1 MQELVDACH
10 SLPMMIEPQKMWL
23 TLPYGSDT
31 PIYTQHQNGSLTI
44 RIFSVVETSCGEES
58 PSKIWK
64 AAGAAFKNINFRNT
78 PSCVCTYIRSYF
90 RFMVSLHRL
99 NRSDLD
105 KAIRFS
111 NIQTFQL
118 RGIGTI
124 LLQIQE
130 IAIFDAEELQP
141 TFVPW
146 EAPGIQ
152 LSTVTVSSRMI
163 LT

>member
-1 MQELVDACH
+1 MEKNHLRRFGKLRGQL
-10 SLPMMIEPQKMWL
+10 
-23 TLPYGSDT
+23 
-31 PIYTQHQNGSLTI
+31 
-44 RIFSVVETSCGEES
+44 
-58 PSKIWK
+58 SKIL
-64 AAGAAFKNINFRNT
+64 ISET
-78 PSCVCTYIRSYF
+78 PQVVFVHTYIRPYF

-111 NIQTFQL
+111 NLQTFQL

-130 IAIFDAEELQP
+130 IAIFAAEELQP